1 MKRLINASIVYAA
14 LALVGGVFYREF
26 IKLNGFSTYTSLSVV
41 HTHYFMLG
49 MMFFLI
55 LALLEMNLH
64 FMNDRTKRYVFF
76 YHLGLN
82 LTVIMLMIRGVIQV
96 VYLNSL
102 TTALNVV
109 IAGIA
114 GIGHLILGISLI
126 MILISIKNA
135 TKNMAY

>member
-1 MKRLINASIVYAA
+1 MKRLMNASIVYGV
-14 LALVGGVFYREF
+14 LGLIGGVFYREF

-135 TKNMAY
+135 IKNMAY

>member
-1 MKRLINASIVYAA
+1 
-14 LALVGGVFYREF
+14 
-26 IKLNGFSTYTSLSVV
+26 
-41 HTHYFMLG
+41 
-49 MMFFLI
+49 
-55 LALLEMNLH
+55 
-64 FMNDRTKRYVFF
+64 MNDRTKSYVFF

-114 GIGHLILGISLI
+114 VIGHLILGISLI

-135 TKNMAY
+135 IINMAY

>member
-1 MKRLINASIVYAA
+1 MKRLINASIVYVA

>member
-26 IKLNGFSTYTSLSVV
+26 IKLNGFSTYTLFYVGNDV
-41 HTHYFMLG
+41 
-49 MMFFLI
+49 FLI
-55 LALLEMNLH
+55 LALFEMNLH

-82 LTVIMLMIRGVIQV
+82 LTVIMLMVRGVIQV

-135 TKNMAY
+135 IKNMAY

>member
-1 MKRLINASIVYAA
+1 MKRLMNASIVYGV
-14 LALVGGVFYREF
+14 LGLIGGVFYREC
-26 IKLNGFSTYTSLSVV
+26 IKLNGFSTYTSLSFV

-135 TKNMAY
+135 IINMAY

>member
-26 IKLNGFSTYTSLSVV
+26 IKLNGFSTYTLFYVGNDV
-41 HTHYFMLG
+41 
-49 MMFFLI
+49 FLI

-82 LTVIMLMIRGVIQV
+82 LTVIMLMVRGVVHV
-96 VYLNSL
+96 VNLNSL

-135 TKNMAY
+135 IKNMAY

>member
-1 MKRLINASIVYAA
+1 MNASIVYGV
-14 LALVGGVFYREF
+14 LGLIGGVFYREF

-135 TKNMAY
+135 IINMAY

>member
-14 LALVGGVFYREF
+14 LALVGDVFYREF

-114 GIGHLILGISLI
+114 AIGHLILGISLI

-135 TKNMAY
+135 IINMAY

>member
-1 MKRLINASIVYAA
+1 MKRLINASIVYVA

-135 TKNMAY
+135 IKNMAY

>member
-14 LALVGGVFYREF
+14 LALVGDVFYREF

-41 HTHYFMLG
+41 HTHYLMLG
-49 MMFFLI
+49 MVFFLI

-114 GIGHLILGISLI
+114 AIGHLILGISLI

-135 TKNMAY
+135 IINMAY

>member
-1 MKRLINASIVYAA
+1 MKRLKNASIVYGV
-14 LALVGGVFYREF
+14 LGLIGGVFYREF

-135 TKNMAY
+135 IINMAY

>member
-1 MKRLINASIVYAA
+1 MKRLINASIVYVA

-114 GIGHLILGISLI
+114 GIGHLNLGVSMILV
-126 MILISIKNA
+126 LISIGNCIKN
-135 TKNMAY
+135 

>member
-1 MKRLINASIVYAA
+1 MKRLINASIVYGV
-14 LALVGGVFYREF
+14 LGLIGCVFYREF

-135 TKNMAY
+135 IINMAY

>member
-1 MKRLINASIVYAA
+1 MKRLINASIVYVA

-135 TKNMAY
+135 IINMAY

>member
-1 MKRLINASIVYAA
+1 MKRLMNASIVYGV
-14 LALVGGVFYREF
+14 LGLIGGVFYREF

-109 IAGIA
+109 IAGI
-114 GIGHLILGISLI
+114 GHLILGISLI

-135 TKNMAY
+135 IINMAY

>member
-1 MKRLINASIVYAA
+1 MSIIGLGSENMKRLINASVV
-14 LALVGGVFYREF
+14 LALVDGVFYREF
-26 IKLNGFSTYTSLSVV
+26 TKLNDFSAYTSLSVV

-82 LTVIMLMIRGVIQV
+82 LTVIM
-96 VYLNSL
+96 
-102 TTALNVV
+102 
-109 IAGIA
+109 
-114 GIGHLILGISLI
+114 
-126 MILISIKNA
+126 
-135 TKNMAY
+135 

>member
-1 MKRLINASIVYAA
+1 MTSIVYGV
-14 LALVGGVFYREF
+14 LDLIGDVFYRKF
-26 IKLNGFSTYTSLSVV
+26 TKLNGFTDFTTLSVV
-41 HTHYFMLG
+41 HTYYLMLG
-49 MMFFLI
+49 MVFFLI

-109 IAGIA
+109 IAGLA

>member
-82 LTVIMLMIRGVIQV
+82 LTVIMLMVRGVVHV
-96 VYLNSL
+96 VNLNSL
-102 TTALNVV
+102 N
-109 IAGIA
+109 A
-114 GIGHLILGISLI
+114 GIGHLILGILLV
-126 MILISIKNA
+126 MILISIKSAN
-135 TKNMAY
+135 KNMAY

>member
-1 MKRLINASIVYAA
+1 MKRLINASIVYVA
-14 LALVGGVFYREF
+14 LALVDGVFYREF

>member
-1 MKRLINASIVYAA
+1 MKRLMNASIVYGV
-14 LALVGGVFYREF
+14 LGLIGGVFYREF
-26 IKLNGFSTYTSLSVV
+26 IKLKGFSTYTSLSVV

>member
-1 MKRLINASIVYAA
+1 
-14 LALVGGVFYREF
+14 
-26 IKLNGFSTYTSLSVV
+26 
-41 HTHYFMLG
+41 MLG

-64 FMNDRTKRYVFF
+64 FMNDRTKRDVFF

-82 LTVIMLMIRGVIQV
+82 LTVIMLMVHGVIQV
-96 VYLNSL
+96 VYLNFL
-102 TTALNVV
+102 ITAINVV

-114 GIGHLILGISLI
+114 GTGHLILGILLI

-135 TKNMAY
+135 TKNTAY

>member
-1 MKRLINASIVYAA
+1 MTSIVYGVLDLIGA
-14 LALVGGVFYREF
+14 VFYRKF
-26 IKLNGFSTYTSLSVV
+26 TKLNGFTDFTTLSVV
-41 HTHYFMLG
+41 HTYYLMLG
-49 MMFFLI
+49 MVFFLI

-126 MILISIKNA
+126 MILISIKNF
-135 TKNMAY
+135 

>member
-1 MKRLINASIVYAA
+1 MKRLINASIVYVA

-102 TTALNVV
+102 TIALNVV

>member
-14 LALVGGVFYREF
+14 LALVGGVFYSEF
-26 IKLNGFSTYTSLSVV
+26 IKLNGFSTYTLFYVGNDV
-41 HTHYFMLG
+41 
-49 MMFFLI
+49 FLI

-135 TKNMAY
+135 IKNMAY

>member
-1 MKRLINASIVYAA
+1 MKRLINASIVYGV
-14 LALVGGVFYREF
+14 LGLIGGVFYREF

>member
-1 MKRLINASIVYAA
+1 MKRLMNASIVYGV
-14 LALVGGVFYREF
+14 LGLIGGVFYREF

-114 GIGHLILGISLI
+114 GIGHLILGISLT

>member
-26 IKLNGFSTYTSLSVV
+26 IKLNGFSTYTLFYVGNDV
-41 HTHYFMLG
+41 
-49 MMFFLI
+49 FLI

-102 TTALNVV
+102 TTVLNVV

-135 TKNMAY
+135 IKNMAY

>member
-1 MKRLINASIVYAA
+1 MNASIVYGV
-14 LALVGGVFYREF
+14 LGLIGCVFYREF

-135 TKNMAY
+135 IINMAY

>member
-1 MKRLINASIVYAA
+1 MTSIVYRV
-14 LALVGGVFYREF
+14 LGLIGDVFYREF

-41 HTHYFMLG
+41 HTHYLMLG
-49 MMFFLI
+49 MVFFLI

-109 IAGIA
+109 IAGIV

>member
-1 MKRLINASIVYAA
+1 MKRLINASIVYVA

-102 TTALNVV
+102 ITALNVV

>member
-26 IKLNGFSTYTSLSVV
+26 IKLNGFSTYTLFYVGNDV
-41 HTHYFMLG
+41 
-49 MMFFLI
+49 FLI
-55 LALLEMNLH
+55 LALFEMNLH

-135 TKNMAY
+135 IKNMAY

>member
-1 MKRLINASIVYAA
+1 MI
-14 LALVGGVFYREF
+14 EF
-26 IKLNGFSTYTSLSVV
+26 TKLNDFSTYTSLSIV

-76 YHLGLN
+76 YHLRLN
-82 LTVIMLMIRGVIQV
+82 LTVIMLMIHGVIQV
-96 VYLNSL
+96 VYLNFL
-102 TTALNVV
+102 ITAINVV

-114 GIGHLILGISLI
+114 GTGHLILGILLI

-135 TKNMAY
+135 TKNTAY

>member
-1 MKRLINASIVYAA
+1 MKRLINASIVYGV
-14 LALVGGVFYREF
+14 LGLIGCVFYREF

>member
-1 MKRLINASIVYAA
+1 MKRLINASIVYVA

-82 LTVIMLMIRGVIQV
+82 LTVIMLMIRSVIQV